1 MKFIRDIIAE
11 RSDVKPSEPMEMPAA
26 SETEAAPASA
36 PKSES
41 RRPDR
46 TMTRLSDGT
55 MLGADDV
62 FKRLLGENA
71 DAAMDAMKSEDAPAV
86 ADPSEDED
94 EVQAEFDEDSNLFD
108 DLAKGFFEP
117 EEEDHSDEGIPE
129 LIEPV
134 TDAISEEQSVAIADA
149 APTSEDESAPI
160 AEVAPEIE
168 PVFDVEPAKP
178 ARETSVPP
186 VDFSATPQDEPEQP
200 IPAIETPSVPDMVA
214 VPAPASG
221 RSGRG
226 AGRVKTRLLGFGM
239 PETPVRDPFSA
250 GGKAPGPAPAQ
261 STFPVGWLVVTAGPG
276 RGTSFALHDGVSQIG
291 RGEDQAIRLDFGD
304 TSISRS
310 NHAAIAYDSEQGGF
324 YLGHGGKANMVR
336 LNDRPVLS
344 TEEIS
349 SGAMI
354 RIGETTMRFI
364 ALCDGNFSWA
374 EEGL

>member
-11 RSDVKPSEPMEMPAA
+11 RSDVKPSEPMEMPTA
-26 SETEAAPASA
+26 SDTEAAPVAA

-62 FKRLLGENA
+62 FKRLLGENS
-71 DAAMDAMKSEDAPAV
+71 DAAMDAMKSEDALAF

-108 DLAKGFFEP
+108 DLAKGIFET
-117 EEEDHSDEGIPE
+117 EEDDRSDEDIPD

-134 TDAISEEQSVAIADA
+134 TDTISEERKPAAVNPAPTPENEPMAEA
-149 APTSEDESAPI
+149 APK
-160 AEVAPEIE
+160 IE
-168 PVFDVEPAKP
+168 PVLDVKPAKT

-186 VDFSATPQDEPEQP
+186 VDLSATIPEVPEQS
-200 IPAIETPSVPDMVA
+200 IPAAETPSVPDMVA

-239 PETPVRDPFSA
+239 PEAPVHDPFATS
-250 GGKAPGPAPAQ
+250 GTAPGPAPAQ
-261 STFPVGWLVVTAGPG
+261 STFPVGWLVVTTGPG
-276 RGTSFALHDGVSQIG
+276 RGSSFALHDGVSQIG

-324 YLGHGGKANMVR
+324 FLGHGGKANMVR

-354 RIGETTMRFI
+354 RIGETTLRFI
-364 ALCDGNFSWA
+364 AFCDGDFSWA